1 MTVIESDL
9 VVSTPDYD
17 HHPYHRFLEMLI
29 NCVVVI
35 LYRGPVD
42 HSAWDHTPKAF
53 FCISEHR
60 AALFGSKAGISA
72 VYICDTAD
80 HPFDL

>member
-42 HSAWDHTPKAF
+42 HSA
-53 FCISEHR
+53 
-60 AALFGSKAGISA
+60 
-72 VYICDTAD
+72 
-80 HPFDL
+80 